1 MMKRMPFVL
10 EPLMLHRLWRQVK
23 RKMNQTNDEAINALV
38 DAIVTAVT
46 RKNSQTEQ
54 ALSKEIKALK
64 KKVAEL
70 ERRITELSNR

>member
-1 MMKRMPFVL
+1 
-10 EPLMLHRLWRQVK
+10 MLHRLWWQVK
-23 RKMNQTNDEAINALV
+23 RRMNQTNDEAINALV

-70 ERRITELSNR
+70 ERRITELSNRLGG

>member
-1 MMKRMPFVL
+1 
-10 EPLMLHRLWRQVK
+10 MLHRLWRQVK
-23 RKMNQTNDEAINALV
+23 RRMNQTNDEAINALV

-70 ERRITELSNR
+70 ERRITELSNRLGG

>member
-1 MMKRMPFVL
+1 
-10 EPLMLHRLWRQVK
+10 MLHRLWRQGK
-23 RKMNQTNDEAINALV
+23 RRMNQTNDEAINALV

-70 ERRITELSNR
+70 ERRMTELSNRLGG

>member
-1 MMKRMPFVL
+1 M
-10 EPLMLHRLWRQVK
+10 
-23 RKMNQTNDEAINALV
+23 NDEAINTLV

-70 ERRITELSNR
+70 ERRVTDLSNRLGG

>member
-1 MMKRMPFVL
+1 
-10 EPLMLHRLWRQVK
+10 
-23 RKMNQTNDEAINALV
+23 MNQTNDEALNTLV

-70 ERRITELSNR
+70 ERRVTDLSNRLGG

>member
-1 MMKRMPFVL
+1 
-10 EPLMLHRLWRQVK
+10 MLHLLWRQVK
-23 RKMNQTNDEAINALV
+23 RRMNQTNDDAINALV

-70 ERRITELSNR
+70 ERRITERSSRLGG

>member
-1 MMKRMPFVL
+1 
-10 EPLMLHRLWRQVK
+10 MLHRLWRQVK
-23 RKMNQTNDEAINALV
+23 RRMNQTNDEAINALV

-70 ERRITELSNR
+70 ERRMTELSNRLGG

>member
-1 MMKRMPFVL
+1 
-10 EPLMLHRLWRQVK
+10 MLHRLWRQVK
-23 RKMNQTNDEAINALV
+23 RRMNQTNDEAINALV

>member
-1 MMKRMPFVL
+1 
-10 EPLMLHRLWRQVK
+10 MLHRLWRQVK
-23 RKMNQTNDEAINALV
+23 RRMNQTNDEAINALV

-46 RKNSQTEQ
+46 RENSQSEQ

-70 ERRITELSNR
+70 ERRITELSNRLGG

>member
-1 MMKRMPFVL
+1 
-10 EPLMLHRLWRQVK
+10 
-23 RKMNQTNDEAINALV
+23 MNQTNDEAINTLV
-38 DAIVTAVT
+38 DAIVPAVT

-70 ERRITELSNR
+70 ERRVTDLSNRLGG